1 MDKKIRV
8 YLFQVDKTV
17 NIVDNIST
25 NYLFKIKSKKIFKKV
40 LTNICY
46 GGKVLLVQEIR
57 TKNKMKKFLTEGEQP
72 GKIIKSRKWTLKIK
86 Q

>member
-1 MDKKIRV
+1 MLIIFLQIIYLKSNLKK
-8 YLFQVDKTV
+8 YL
-17 NIVDNIST
+17 
-25 NYLFKIKSKKIFKKV
+25 KKV

-57 TKNKMKKFLTEGEQP
+57 TKNKMKKFLTEGGQP

>member
-25 NYLFKIKSKKIFKKV
+25 NYLFKIKYKKIFKKL
-40 LTNICY
+40 LTNIYY
-46 GGKVLLVQEIR
+46 GGKVLLVREIR
-57 TKNKMKKFLTEGEQP
+57 TKNKSKKSLD
-72 GKIIKSRKWTLKIK
+72 
-86 Q
+86 

>member
-8 YLFQVDKTV
+8 YLCQVDKTV

-25 NYLFKIKSKKIFKKV
+25 KYLFKIKCKKIFKKV

-46 GGKVLLVQEIR
+46 SGKVLLVQEIR
-57 TKNKMKKFLTEGEQP
+57 TKNKSKKSLD
-72 GKIIKSRKWTLKIK
+72 
-86 Q
+86 